1 MNYQTIKTHLEA
13 AHAILVETGEHLDL
27 HELNAFP
34 AALTRKDWRMATAIL
49 EECGAATAV
58 NPSFWRELL
67 GAAQGLELPRYVA
80 RIEAHLRLAGE
91 E

>member
-1 MNYQTIKTHLEA
+1 MNYATIKTHLEA
-13 AHAILVETGEHLDL
+13 AHSILVATGEHLDL

-34 AALTRKDWRMATAIL
+34 AALTRKDWRMAAAIL

-67 GAAQGLELPRYVA
+67 GAARELELPRYVA
-80 RIEAHLRLAGE
+80 RIEAHLRLAGDD
-91 E
+91 